1 MALPTLPLAPDESAE
16 QQRTPKLRVA
26 QFGDGY
32 AQRAP
37 AGINHD
43 LQNWK
48 LTWARSRKA
57 RLLSTYN
64 LFVERAGYLPFNWT
78 PPGET
83 KALKFVCES
92 YGFRYPFG
100 PSSDIVELSV
110 EIKQVP

>member
-1 MALPTLPLAPDESAE
+1 MALPTLPLALMSPLSSSGLRSCGWPSSA
-16 QQRTPKLRVA
+16 TGTHSVPT
-26 QFGDGY
+26 
-32 AQRAP
+32 

-48 LTWARSRKA
+48 LTWARSRKSPA
-57 RLLSTYN
+57 ADLQPVRR
-64 LFVERAGYLPFNWT
+64 EGRLPFNWT

-100 PSSDIVELSV
+100 RRATSSSCL
-110 EIKQVP
+110 